1 MLTFTCS
8 PSRLNRNLIGA
19 VISSALAAIG
29 LVYGVI
35 PQLSWDIIPLKFNIT
50 AYSQQNFSDTQ
61 VQNYARAIWQ
71 IEQNRQ
77 RAFSQIRQIIGRN
90 PSNLACHE
98 PKSLRNLP
106 RKAQKIAVD
115 FCNNSKKIAQNSGL
129 STIDFNRITQQAKN
143 DRNLTQRI
151 NNAILQIRRKSQ

>member
-1 MLTFTCS
+1 M
-8 PSRLNRNLIGA
+8 IGA

-90 PSNLACHE
+90 PSKPRLSRTQK
-98 PKSLRNLP
+98 PK
-106 RKAQKIAVD
+106 KFAE
-115 FCNNSKKIAQNSGL
+115 
-129 STIDFNRITQQAKN
+129 
-143 DRNLTQRI
+143 
-151 NNAILQIRRKSQ
+151 KSPEDCC

>member
-29 LVYGVI
+29 LVCGVI
-35 PQLSWDIIPLKFNIT
+35 PELSWDIIPLKFNIT
-50 AYSQQNFSDTQ
+50 AHSQQNFSDAQ

-106 RKAQKIAVD
+106 RLPFI
-115 FCNNSKKIAQNSGL
+115 
-129 STIDFNRITQQAKN
+129 
-143 DRNLTQRI
+143 
-151 NNAILQIRRKSQ
+151 